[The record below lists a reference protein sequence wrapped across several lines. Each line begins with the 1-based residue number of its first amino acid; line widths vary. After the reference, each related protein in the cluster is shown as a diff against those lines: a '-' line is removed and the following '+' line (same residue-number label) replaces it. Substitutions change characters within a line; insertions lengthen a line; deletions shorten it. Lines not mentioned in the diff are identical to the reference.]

1 MAVIGTHRELDT
13 VRIPENVTELGV
25 AAGDAGVISSVWDGG
40 RMLDVEIPKEGGVSA
55 GFVDLEVRL
64 DGSTKVV
71 GYSTLR
77 N

>member
-1 MAVIGTHRELDT
+1 MIGTQRELDT
-13 VRIPENVTELGV
+13 VRIPENVPDLGV
-25 AAGDAGVISSVWDGG
+25 VAGDAGVISSVWDGG

-55 GFVDLEVRL
+55 GFVDLEVRP

-71 GYSTLR
+71 GRSTLR